1 MIKIVNEDLHAFT
14 KNGSFASKVKCTII
28 SHTFHLVLMIR
39 LGQFLSKIPVIGAFF
54 RLVIEYSIRII
65 FSSDIS
71 LRARIGGGLVIMH
84 GHDIVIGRDVVIGRN
99 CKILNGVTL
108 DNKDTESTEN
118 QQPVV
123 GDNVIIG
130 TGAKILGKV
139 VIGNNVKIGANSV
152 VISDIAPDSVA
163 VGIPAR
169 VTKGI

>member
-1 MIKIVNEDLHAFT
+1 
-14 KNGSFASKVKCTII
+14 
-28 SHTFHLVLMIR
+28 
-39 LGQFLSKIPVIGAFF
+39 AFF

-108 DNKDTESTEN
+108 GNKDTESTEN